1 MFSSTLADAYA
12 VQDNDGGIELPP
24 QYQEALNLAEAM
36 LKAARAGDWESV
48 RTLRTALPGL
58 AKNLEESWQEL
69 ADFEPD
75 ARRKLEEKRLRMI
88 REILQVDEQIRQL
101 SSPAYARLSPRL
113 QTVPMHGPI
122 VCESV

>member
-12 VQDNDGGIELPP
+12 VEASDGDIELPS
-24 QYQEALNLAEAM
+24 QYQEALSLAEAM
-36 LKAARAGDWESV
+36 LTSARAGDWEGV
-48 RTLRTALPGL
+48 KQLRTALPQL
-58 AKNLEESWQEL
+58 ARDLEESWQAL

-88 REILQVDEQIRQL
+88 REILLVDEKIRQL